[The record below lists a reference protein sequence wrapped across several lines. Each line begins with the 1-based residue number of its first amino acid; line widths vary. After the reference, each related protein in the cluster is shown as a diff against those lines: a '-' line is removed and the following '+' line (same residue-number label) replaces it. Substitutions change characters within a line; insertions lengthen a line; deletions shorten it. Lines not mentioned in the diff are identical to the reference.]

1 AIPTDIDH
9 AHTIDNADQKP
20 PYYELAFL
28 QAAAGAEIV
37 DGIIIIWTDTIDSPN
52 TIPAGWIL
60 QAGILDK
67 YTRGCNGGYATA
79 GSANHLHTV
88 QPSAT
93 HNHGASISSTGTN
106 HAHSAGYNT
115 MPSHDHQI
123 YTLSDIGGTS
133 GVIQNDESDYH
144 LHSANS
150 VTGAHSHTIGAALA
164 HTHTCEA
171 TNNDPKHR
179 LVAFIEVSGATSVPN
194 GGVLIWMTA
203 SPPANFAEVTELR
216 GRLVRS
222 VPDSTTNPDLVT
234 DRGVDNHNHTE
245 AGESG
250 AHKFGT
256 DPEDH
261 A

>member
-1 AIPTDIDH
+1 MQTNAFDYVTISVALEGNHTHSTTSDVEIPAHSTAIPTDIDH

-115 MPSHDHQI
+115 MPSHDHHI
-123 YTLSDIGGTS
+123 TRAACNLGIRVEKATAGG
-133 GVIQNDESDYH
+133 
-144 LHSANS
+144 S
-150 VTGAHSHTIGAALA
+150 VYK
-164 HTHTCEA
+164 
-171 TNNDPKHR
+171 TNN
-179 LVAFIEVSGATSVPN
+179 TC
-194 GGVLIWMTA
+194 
-203 SPPANFAEVTELR
+203 
-216 GRLVRS
+216 
-222 VPDSTTNPDLVT
+222 
-234 DRGVDNHNHTE
+234 TE
-245 AGESG
+245 AGSESWVPQ
-250 AHKFGT
+250 ASWSCPPT
-256 DPEDH
+256 SPEV
-261 A
+261 